1 MVTRELDT
9 VAFDNQYLYYQQKQ
23 NLGVVKAN
31 NKKVMVFT
39 LHASDI
45 FQLIILCW
53 LLCFQISF
61 FFSSFFPLGFGFVK
75 SNGWGSE

>member
-1 MVTRELDT
+1 MVTRELET

-61 FFSSFFPLGFGFVK
+61 FFFFLFPLGLGFVK
-75 SNGWGSE
+75 SNAWGSE